1 MCYQVAKEVG
11 ACATVLNGK
20 VDVIFMSGG
29 LVYNELIV
37 KTISDRVNFIAP
49 IELYPGEKEMEAL
62 CQGGIRVLKGIEE
75 ANVYQG

>member
-1 MCYQVAKEVG
+1 
-11 ACATVLNGK
+11 
-20 VDVIFMSGG
+20 MSGG

-62 CQGGIRVLKGIEE
+62 CQGGIRVLKGLEE